1 MPLSLNDILLGNR
14 ERRAT
19 QCRKRIC
26 KWNKWKGHPDSLRAD
41 IESAYN
47 AQPST
52 VTEDS
57 PAVSPSGD
65 LETVPPTA
73 WDMATVGGGF
83 GPVILFSTRM
93 NGSLNTDRDTTGMA
107 TSSVTALHAWSDFIM
122 NLAAPAE
129 DSDLL
134 RMGVQTKMDN
144 AQHYVSQGLK
154 IVIKPLPDS
163 DL

>member
-1 MPLSLNDILLGNR
+1 
-14 ERRAT
+14 
-19 QCRKRIC
+19 
-26 KWNKWKGHPDSLRAD
+26 
-41 IESAYN
+41 
-47 AQPST
+47 
-52 VTEDS
+52 
-57 PAVSPSGD
+57 
-65 LETVPPTA
+65 VPPTA
-73 WDMATVGGGF
+73 WDMATVGGF

-154 IVIKPLPDS
+154 IVTKPLPDS